1 MISALRTTAA
11 GAIATLLASLALLP
25 AMQSQAWLWP
35 TAFAVVFVAAT
46 GFGLRHL
53 GTPRLLIPLGQ
64 LAALG
69 WAATLVYANDELRF
83 GFLPSSESVRTLV
96 ERINDGLLVVVRFA
110 APVPHDPDLV
120 VVTAL
125 GVGLVAIV
133 VDTMVAT
140 FRLAPWAGLPL
151 LLLYSIPATTVADG
165 ISPFAFIL
173 PAIGYIAL
181 LVSEGRERLNRWGR
195 VVGFADDVAGP
206 QKSVGGSALGQTGRR
221 VGATVICLAV
231 VVPAVLPSLPEGVFG
246 QGDGPGLGNGGGGQ
260 TIRVDNP
267 IVDLKRDLR
276 LPQNVPVLRYRTE
289 VNQPDYIK
297 LVTLDE
303 FDGQRWRPSQR
314 SVRDIAGGSGENTL
328 PDPPG
333 LDDRVP
339 RTRVRSTFEIAE
351 ALESKWL
358 PTPYPPS
365 ALDVPGDWGYDPD
378 TLDIVSKGESSAGL
392 RYEVTTLDVDLQ
404 PEGLQ
409 AAGPAPSAVHGDYT
423 RLPPDL
429 PRQVVELARQQT
441 AGAATAYEKAVA
453 LQRWFRT
460 DFIYDL
466 SVEPGHGGSAMVEF
480 LTDKRGYCEQFAAT
494 MAVMARSLGIPA
506 RVAVGYLPGT
516 RQPDNSW
523 LVTAHDS
530 HAWPELYFAGYGW
543 VRFEPTPQAQTG
555 MPPTWTVPDSGT
567 TFTPE
572 PGLTGRPE
580 DPREERASAA
590 PVVPTVEPTDMA
602 APANPGSNGWS
613 LDPVPLLI
621 GAGVLLL
628 LASPMLVR
636 TTIRRVRLARSEPAH
651 LVEGAWRELADACL
665 DYGVAWDVSLT
676 PRATGARLLTAL
688 PMSVSAAVHRLVGA
702 VERTRYAPEPGSVGS
717 TPRDVRMVIRALR
730 EGAPLSRKLL
740 ALLLPPSLW
749 RHLPRLWRPITRLFD
764 AVDAIGPRLRQW
776 WSRSDAGGQ
785 AAARPGR

>member
-1 MISALRTTAA
+1 VSSALRTTAA

-25 AMQSQAWLWP
+25 AMHSQAWLWP
-35 TAFAVVFVAAT
+35 TALAVGFVATT
-46 GFGLRHL
+46 GFGLRQL
-53 GTPRLLIPLGQ
+53 GTPRVLIPLGQ

-69 WAATLVYANDELRF
+69 WAATLVWANEELRF

-96 ERINDGLLVVVRFA
+96 ERVNDGLLVVVRFA
-110 APVPHDPDLV
+110 APVPYDPDLV
-120 VVTAL
+120 IVTAL
-125 GVGLVAIV
+125 GVGLVAIA

-151 LLLYSIPATTVADG
+151 LLLYSIPATTVTDG
-165 ISPFAFIL
+165 ISPFAFVL
-173 PAIGYIAL
+173 PAIGYITL

-206 QKSVGGSALGQTGRR
+206 QESVGASALGQTGRR
-221 VGATVICLAV
+221 IGATVIGLAV
-231 VVPAVLPSLPEGVFG
+231 IIPAVLPALPEGVFG
-246 QGDGPGLGNGGGGQ
+246 QGEGTGFGNGGGQ

-276 LPQNVPVLRYRTE
+276 LPQNVPILRYRTE

-328 PDPPG
+328 PEPPG
-333 LDDRVP
+333 LDDRVR

-365 ALDVPGDWGYDPD
+365 TLDVPGDWGYDPD
-378 TLDIVSKGESSAGL
+378 TLDIVSKGESSSGL
-392 RYEVTTLDVDLQ
+392 RYDVTTLDIDLH

-409 AAGPAPSAVHGDYT
+409 AAGPAPSAIHGDYT
-423 RLPPDL
+423 KLPAGL
-429 PRQVVELARQQT
+429 PRQVVALARQQT

-460 DFIYDL
+460 DFVYDL
-466 SVEPGHGGSAMVEF
+466 TVQPGHGGSAMVEF

-567 TFTPE
+567 TFTPG
-572 PGLTGRPE
+572 PDQTANPE
-580 DPREERASAA
+580 DPRQDRASAA
-590 PVVPTVEPTDMA
+590 PAVPTVEPTDMT
-602 APANPGSNGWS
+602 APVSPGSGRWS
-613 LDPVPLLI
+613 INPVPLFI
-621 GAGVLLL
+621 GVGVLLI

-636 TTIRRVRLARSEPAH
+636 TTIRRLRLARQEPAH
-651 LVEGAWRELADACL
+651 LVEGAWRELADACV
-665 DYGVAWDVSLT
+665 DYGMPWDTSLT
-676 PRATGARLLTAL
+676 PRAAGSRLLSAL
-688 PMSVSAAVHRLVGA
+688 PTSAAPAVHRLVGT

-717 TPRDVRMVIRALR
+717 TPRDVRMLIRALR
-730 EGAPLSRKLL
+730 EGAPFGRQAL

-749 RHLPRLWRPITRLFD
+749 LQLPRLWQPVTRLFD
-764 AVDAIGPRLRQW
+764 ALDALGPRLRRW
-776 WSRSDAGGQ
+776 WSRPGAGSPT
-785 AAARPGR
+785 ATPPGR